1 MIDFLN
7 CPNCG
12 APITSDHC
20 EYCGSVFY
28 DWAAIDTGKPSFIKI
43 KHRDRYIWL
52 KVLMDDVS
60 VRTDVDE
67 LAYYADNKAYNLVQS
82 STCYQISANFHTVP
96 FDGPYGKE
104 TLAVIKKRIKK
115 G

>member
-28 DWAAIDTGKPSFIKI
+28 DWAVMDTEKPFFLKI
-43 KHRDRYIWL
+43 KYRDRYVWI
-52 KVLMDDVS
+52 KAAMDS
-60 VRTDVDE
+60 IQTE
-67 LAYYADNKAYNLVQS
+67 TEQEQTYYADNRICRVVNS
-82 STCYQISANFHTVP
+82 SPCLNIQANFHTVP
-96 FDGPYGKE
+96 FDGPYGE
-104 TLAVIKKRIKK
+104 MTWAVLKK
-115 G
+115 GLK